1 MSDTLPLYLNSY
13 LIELSDRLAVKYT
26 MRMNGAWSSSG
37 LYHVEFGMNVRH
49 SVVYNRGLTVH
60 NTGRRTMPGQGRVTA
75 YYHKQYRPVLWSAA
89 AKAHILLV
97 RKPRRWTAA

>member
-1 MSDTLPLYLNSY
+1 MSNIVLLYLNSY
-13 LIELSDRLAVKYT
+13 LIDINDRLAVRYT
-26 MRMNGAWSSSG
+26 MRTHDSWSQRA